1 MQKTRMILSIL
12 MILLTLGASL
22 TFAPSVYAAEEAHPV
37 PGSEKTASVSSPESD
52 DQDTN
57 QHFSGWSQTNSDI
70 YYYKTDGTKAT
81 GWTVIDKKIFYFK
94 SNGKLSLGLTKIGKK
109 TFYLTEKG
117 KLGTKGAL
125 RTGWT
130 KIKKYKYY
138 FKPSGKI
145 GTKGE
150 MITNQI
156 AGNKKSGYAYVNL
169 KGIKISSKPIKLAVK
184 LVIKHTKSSQ
194 SKSKK
199 LKVCFD
205 YIKKNFVYQRRFGIP
220 NAKTFAR
227 EAEYM
232 LKNKKGNCF
241 CYASSFA
248 CVARVLGYDTRVN
261 QGVITTVAGGPDTHG
276 WTEVKIGKKWY
287 LFDISMHNRLN
298 TNLYKKAKGEYPH
311 KYKYYNRYVLR
322 FSKNKAIWGKLN

>member
-1 MQKTRMILSIL
+1 MKNTKKILIML
-12 MILLTLGASL
+12 LVLLTLGTSFAFASSAYSL
-22 TFAPSVYAAEEAHPV
+22 DDAQ
-37 PGSEKTASVSSPESD
+37 PGTESD
-52 DQDTN
+52 AQDAN
-57 QHFSGWSQTNSDI
+57 PRYSGWEQIDSDI
-70 YYYKTDGTKAT
+70 YFYKSDGTKTT
-81 GWTVIDKKIFYFK
+81 GWTKINKKIFHFK

-109 TFYLTEKG
+109 SFYFKKTG
-117 KLGTKGAL
+117 ALGTKGVL
-125 RTGWT
+125 QTGWT

-138 FKPSGKI
+138 FKPSGKL
-145 GTKGE
+145 GTKGK

-156 AGNKKSGYAYVNL
+156 AGSKKSGYAYVNS
-169 KGIKISSKPIKLAVK
+169 KGVKITSKPIKLAVK
-184 LVIKHTKSSQ
+184 LVNKKTKSSQ

-199 LKVCFD
+199 LKACFN
-205 YIKKNFVYQRRFGIP
+205 YIKKNFAYQRRYGIP

-248 CVARVLGYDTRVN
+248 YVARVLGYDSRVN

-298 TNLYKKAKGEYPH
+298 TNLYKKLKGEYPH
-311 KYKYYNRYVLR
+311 KYKYYNRYVLS
-322 FSKNKAIWGKLN
+322 FSKNKAIWKKG